1 MKELNPLG
9 RSFTALHAGIAGGLL
24 AACSNVST

>member
-9 RSFTALHAGIAGGLL
+9 RSFTALHGVIAGGLL
-24 AACSNVST
+24 AARSNVGT